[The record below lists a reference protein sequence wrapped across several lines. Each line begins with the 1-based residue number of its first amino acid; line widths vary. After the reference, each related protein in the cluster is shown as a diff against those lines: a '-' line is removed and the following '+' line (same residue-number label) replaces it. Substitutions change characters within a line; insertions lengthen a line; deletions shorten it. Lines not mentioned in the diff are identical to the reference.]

1 MPVMTSREF
10 NQRSSQA
17 QKYALEEPVI
27 ITNRGTPAFVLMTY
41 AEYEKT
47 KKAKPFRS
55 ALDALLPT
63 DDADIELE
71 LQPRSQAQ
79 RRSVDFED

>member
-1 MPVMTSREF
+1 MTVMTSLEF
-10 NQRSSQA
+10 NQYSSLA

-27 ITNRGTPAFVLMTY
+27 ITNHGTPAFVLMTY

-47 KKAKPFRS
+47 QKAKPFRS

-71 LQPRSQAQ
+71 LQPRRQVKRQ
-79 RRSVDFED
+79 PVDFED